1 MESKRQKQVSKHIQ
15 KELGDIF
22 QKDFKSI
29 FEGDFVTITDVKI
42 SPDLSVARVYLSFL
56 KGNNRNEIL
65 ENVNVNSKKIRGLFG
80 NKNKNQLRIVPNFN
94 FYIDD
99 TAEYAQKI
107 EALFADLHIPP
118 APPEEEEND

>member
-1 MESKRQKQVSKHIQ
+1 MESKRQKQVSKLIQ

-22 QKDFKSI
+22 QRDLKSL

-42 SPDLSVARVYLSFL
+42 SPDLGIAKVYLSFL
-56 KGNNRNEIL
+56 KGTKREEIL
-65 ENVNVNSKKIRGLFG
+65 ENVRSNSKKIRGLFG
-80 NKNKNQLRIVPNFN
+80 DKNKHQLRIMPNFS

-107 EALFADLHIPP
+107 ESLFANLHIPP
-118 APPEEEEND
+118 ATEE